1 LRQSTQP
8 RFHMELGL
16 LKLVDAE
23 RLVAIEDLLAQ
34 MENKPGTPVDAD
46 AAARPKTAAVSR
58 EVPREFPG
66 HGAAQR
72 TPDPAHN
79 QAARSEGSERLS
91 PFERDIRRKKQTPGP
106 SAHAEISPGEIPEK
120 GPSVS
125 ATPGGEHPVPVAQ
138 GSVAVATAAKLAPIP
153 AADTA
158 LSAQEETWTE
168 EILRRLEEQS
178 KPALASLLSRASG
191 WKWGGE
197 EVRIELTD
205 NGLLKL
211 LTEQDQQL
219 LNQLATA
226 VLGRQV
232 RVKLLQGD
240 RRAAEQ
246 AATNLADAVEQ
257 RARRDP
263 GVVEFEKIFGKQVT
277 RIRGRKE

>member
-1 LRQSTQP
+1 
-8 RFHMELGL
+8 MEY
-16 LKLVDAE
+16 
-23 RLVAIEDLLAQ
+23 
-34 MENKPGTPVDAD
+34 KPGIPVDAD

-58 EVPREFPG
+58 AAVTREVPREFPG

-72 TPDPAHN
+72 PPAPTPEQDT
-79 QAARSEGSERLS
+79 RSERLS

-106 SAHAEISPGEIPEK
+106 SAHAEISLGEIPEK

-153 AADTA
+153 AAEAPLSPDMASSTQAEAWTA
-158 LSAQEETWTE
+158 